1 MYRFESLES
10 GLVSATSTAVFM
22 AKRARPQDAA
32 ETGAHHSG
40 YHNEVRAL
48 RDKLE
53 TYEIP
58 RYTKRKCGKDGRSQ
72 ASERLVDV
80 CTDVLCLLSGQTQ
93 DDAEKDDLCAL
104 LADMVSSSGADV
116 PAGDIA
122 RKIAEVHNASKDT
135 AMKRFLLQFV
145 AHKTHTA
152 IEQYGFT
159 IGRDG
164 KVLKNVKAMLAT
176 FGGAITKALVGTCHV
191 KKNVRCPYTLHPG
204 PPIPSAL
211 TSFRDAQTT
220 PFRDAK
226 NDVLY
231 PILVTP
237 NLTLLTIAFIRML
250 K

>member
-1 MYRFESLES
+1 MYRFESLKS
-10 GLVSATSTAVFM
+10 GLVWATSTAVFM

-32 ETGAHHSG
+32 VAGAHSG

-48 RDKLE
+48 LDKLE
-53 TYEIP
+53 QYEIP
-58 RYTKRKCGKDGRSQ
+58 RYTERKCGKDGRSQ
-72 ASERLVDV
+72 ASGRLVDL
-80 CTDVLCLLSGQTQ
+80 CTDVLSLLSGQPE

-145 AHKTHTA
+145 AHKKHTA
-152 IEQYGFT
+152 IEQYGFI

-191 KKNVRCPYTLHPG
+191 KKKCKMSLHFAPRAPHSIRIDVIQG
-204 PPIPSAL
+204 RTNDAIP
-211 TSFRDAQTT
+211 RRQ
-220 PFRDAK
+220 K
-226 NDVLY
+226 
-231 PILVTP
+231 
-237 NLTLLTIAFIRML
+237 
-250 K
+250 